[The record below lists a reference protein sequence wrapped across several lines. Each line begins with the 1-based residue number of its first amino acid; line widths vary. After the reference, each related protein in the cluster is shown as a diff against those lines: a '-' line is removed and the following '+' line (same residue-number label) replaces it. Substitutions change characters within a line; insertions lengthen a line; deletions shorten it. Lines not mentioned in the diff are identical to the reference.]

1 MAERGEAF
9 DEYVDEVKDFGEA
22 VMARRM
28 AIKPLP
34 QGELAGV

>member
-9 DEYVDEVKDFGEA
+9 DEYFDEIKDLDEA
-22 VMARRM
+22 DMARRM
-28 AIKPLP
+28 AIKPPP